1 MKIRDG
7 KNVKNVAAYILA
19 KHMYNSDKCDELWD
33 ELYHYMDAYLSNPHS
48 VEVIIFAD
56 LVENLVGVRKHE
68 DILEVIFKY
77 GNAYRSKK

>member
-1 MKIRDG
+1 MKIRDN
-7 KNVKNVAAYILA
+7 KNVKDVAAYVLA
-19 KHMYNSDKCDELWD
+19 KHMCNSEEYDELWD

-56 LVENLVGVRKHE
+56 LVENLIGVRKHE

-77 GNAYRSKK
+77 GNTYRSNK